1 MNSNRG
7 PDPDDLEI
15 DENEEDDDPFHDQ
28 FSSSSESGY
37 LKQEPKKKKQST
49 SASKKSLPHMKGMD
63 VIPAGK
69 TVFFDLDYKTA
80 AALCYIPVAPGVA
93 GILWLLTENTQNRYL
108 RFHCIQSIALIG
120 AFIAVNVVFGTVRSI
135 LSIIPMLGDALGIV
149 LSLFGGL
156 IALAVMGIS
165 FRLMYSVWQGKE
177 VRLPVI
183 ANIVDRY
190 AEPSS

>member
-1 MNSNRG
+1 MNGGHG
-7 PDPDDLEI
+7 PNDFGPEEI
-15 DENEEDDDPFHDQ
+15 DENSDPISDQ

-37 LKQEPKKKKQST
+37 LKQEPKKKRAST
-49 SASKKSLPHMKGMD
+49 GTAKSLPHMKGMA
-63 VIPAGK
+63 VVPAGR
-69 TVFFDLDYKTA
+69 TVFFDLDFKTA

-93 GILWLLTENTQNRYL
+93 GILWLVTENSQNRYL
-108 RFHCIQSIALIG
+108 RFHCIQSLALIG
-120 AFIAVNVVFGTVRSI
+120 AFIAINVVLGTVRSI

-190 AEPSS
+190 AEPNN